1 MYLKH
6 IVRFVILLLLQV
18 VILNEV
24 NLNGYVDPYLYV
36 LFILLLPFETP
47 RWLLI
52 VLGFF
57 TGGMVDILSNSGGIH
72 AAATTFMA
80 FARPGVIRLISKKL
94 EFETSS
100 EPCITDMG
108 AKWFYLYALYL
119 ILLHHAV
126 LFIVEILRFEQPI
139 ELLYRIAFSSLTTL
153 LLVLVSQYLFPKSAK

>member
-6 IVRFVILLLLQV
+6 IIRFVILVMLQV
-18 VILNEV
+18 VILNKI
-24 NLNGYVDPYLYV
+24 NLNGSIDPYLYV

-47 RWLLI
+47 RWLLL

-57 TGGMVDILSNSGGIH
+57 TGGMIDLFSNSGGIH

-80 FARPGVIRLISKKL
+80 FARPGVIRLVSKKL

-126 LFIVEILRFEQPI
+126 LFALEILRFDRPI

-153 LLVLVSQYLFPKSAK
+153 ILILISQYLFPKRAK